1 MAKKKT
7 EAMIDPS
14 KVAKYKVSD
23 VKTASGRK
31 SIDCDDG
38 VARQLRGKT
47 PDEVKA
53 IAVKSGLGE
62 RYKGWIKTL
71 NVGQV
76 RMAVGNALRK
86 IARETKK
93 PKAKKVA

>member
-1 MAKKKT
+1 MAKKKS

-14 KVAKYKVSD
+14 KVSNYKVSD

-31 SIDCDDG
+31 SIDCDDA
-38 VARQLRGKT
+38 VARQLRGKS
-47 PDEVKA
+47 PDEIKA
-53 IAVKSGLGE
+53 IAVKSGLGD
-62 RYKGWIKTL
+62 RYRDWAKTL

-86 IARETKK
+86 IARDAKK
-93 PKAKKVA
+93 PKMKKAA